1 MVKQPTRDEAM
12 ELFLEHNKTENL
24 LKHALAVEAVMR
36 HFAVLLKE
44 DPEKWGI
51 IGLCHDL
58 DYEKYPEQHCT
69 MTKKMLEEAKW
80 SEDWIHAIMTH
91 GWKLCTQVMPVLPME
106 KVIYTIDELTGLIM
120 AAALMRPSR
129 SLLDLELKSVKKKW
143 NDRRFA
149 AGVSREVI
157 QEGADML
164 GMSLDQVITETILG
178 LRTAAKELGLEGDRS
193 AQDLKE

>member
-1 MVKQPTRDEAM
+1 M
-12 ELFLEHNKTENL
+12 

-36 HFAVLLKE
+36 HFAVLLSE
-44 DPEKWGI
+44 DQEKWGI

-58 DYEKYPEQHCT
+58 DYEKYPEQHCA
-69 MTKKMLEEAKW
+69 MTKTMLEEAGW
-80 SEDWIHAIMTH
+80 PEDWIRAVMSH
-91 GWKLCTQVMPVLPME
+91 GWKLCTEVEPVLPME

-143 NDRRFA
+143 KDLRFA

-164 GMSLDQVITETILG
+164 GMSLDEVITQTILG
-178 LRTAAKELGLEGDRS
+178 LRTAAKALGLEGNPE
-193 AQDLKE
+193 A